1 MEIIAKLKNIEEWT
15 SDILSELLYNIEID
29 KENNIYINYRYDVIG
44 KL

>member
-15 SDILSELLYNIEID
+15 SDKLSELLYNIEID
-29 KENNIYINYRYDVIG
+29 KDNQIFINYRYDVIG